1 MDAEEPHV
9 EIDLENTEEPETKS
23 ILKPR
28 RGRPPISAERR
39 AELSD
44 RMKKINAERLAKA
57 KQRVGEIVKKVV
69 DVPVPPKPEP
79 PVAPA
84 AAAKKVAPVVEVP
97 KAEKQEKPEKKK
109 EKKIK
114 IINKMESDDEED
126 DDEDAIIIV
135 NRIPKKK
142 TATTAVANAPTAKA
156 APVARA
162 AEPRIV
168 CRFV

>member
-44 RMKKINAERLAKA
+44 RMKKINADRLAKA
-57 KQRVGEIVKKVV
+57 KQKVGEIVKKVV

-84 AAAKKVAPVVEVP
+84 AAAKKVAPVVDVP

-114 IINKMESDDEED
+114 IINKMDSDDEED
-126 DDEDAIIIV
+126 DDEDAIVIV

-142 TATTAVANAPTAKA
+142 AAVAHAPAAKPA
-156 APVARA
+156 VVKP